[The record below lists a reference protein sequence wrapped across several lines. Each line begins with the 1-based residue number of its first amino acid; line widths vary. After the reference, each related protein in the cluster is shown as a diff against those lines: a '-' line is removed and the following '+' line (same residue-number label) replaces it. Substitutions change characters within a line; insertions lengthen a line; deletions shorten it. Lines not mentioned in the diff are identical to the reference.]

1 MWRLGVAHTFLHAL
15 DLILNVAVGDKNI
28 WPAVVVIVE
37 EETSKAECDQRGPPY
52 FRLWGFVDKQAIAFV
67 VVERHH
73 LIGKVADDDTG
84 MTGAIVI
91 GRVHA
96 HAGPRHAV
104 FTECDA
110 GGDAALFKRSLLLIE
125 IKLVGLRVIG
135 NQNVGPAV
143 AVVVENCDA

>member
-1 MWRLGVAHTFLHAL
+1 MVRPAFVMKKICGTCVCGEQKVTEKVWRLGVAHSFLHAL

-84 MTGAIVI
+84 
-91 GRVHA
+91 
-96 HAGPRHAV
+96 
-104 FTECDA
+104 
-110 GGDAALFKRSLLLIE
+110 
-125 IKLVGLRVIG
+125 
-135 NQNVGPAV
+135 
-143 AVVVENCDA
+143 